1 MIEFSAEEKAHMVPK
16 LQRYLRQELDVEAGT
31 FDCEFLLDFFSREM
45 GGFYYNRAL
54 KDSQAL
60 IQLRTESLFDSL
72 EELEQPVSFEKT

>member
-1 MIEFSAEEKAHMVPK
+1 MIEFDAEEKAHLVPK
-16 LQRYLRQELDVEAGT
+16 LQRYLSQELQLDAGS
-31 FDCEFLLDFFSREM
+31 FDCEFLLDFISQEM

-72 EELEQPVSFEKT
+72 EELVQPVAFEKT